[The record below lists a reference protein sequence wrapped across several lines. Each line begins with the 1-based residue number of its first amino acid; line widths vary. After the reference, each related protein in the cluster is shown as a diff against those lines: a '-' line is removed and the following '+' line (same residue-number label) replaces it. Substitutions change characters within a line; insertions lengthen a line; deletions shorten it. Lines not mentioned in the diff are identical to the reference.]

1 MSSWFSCQY
10 EQTLGKEGGFIFLTV
25 FWGVGGLDI
34 QFVVSGRWGS
44 GSVHSQLLASQQDEN
59 QTLSQVSSSPPF
71 IHSGLWTLSWCHSH
85 SGWVPP
91 PPPLLELSGN
101 AQMLMPGGVSP
112 RWRSVQVGWPCRLAI
127 TPWKAGQLAL
137 TSKLAEHLTHCRHQG
152 GYQKHEEEWAT
163 VSAFWELSRPSAMC
177 TETANKQSMG
187 SSNQ

>member
-91 PPPLLELSGN
+91 PSSVRTFWKCPNAYAWRCVSEVTLS
-101 AQMLMPGGVSP
+101 PGGLTVQISHHTLEGRATGSHQQTRWTLDTLQAPGWVPKTWRGMSHSLCLLGTQSP
-112 RWRSVQVGWPCRLAI
+112 QRYVHRDC
-127 TPWKAGQLAL
+127 
-137 TSKLAEHLTHCRHQG
+137 
-152 GYQKHEEEWAT
+152 
-163 VSAFWELSRPSAMC
+163 
-177 TETANKQSMG
+177 
-187 SSNQ
+187 